1 MGFDHRAMSSVAHLP
16 GAVGAVGPVA
26 VVHEEPAPAPPVV
39 DVVVPVYNGERVL
52 ATSIERLHEFLRTQL
67 PFSWRITIVDNA
79 STDATW
85 TRAQVLAGVLPN
97 VVARRVERR
106 GRGLALRTAW
116 SASDAAVLAYTDVDL
131 STGLDA
137 LLPLCAPLVS
147 GHSDLA
153 IGSRLANGAS
163 VARGPRREAIS
174 RAYNLVLRTVFAAR
188 FRDAQCGFKAVRAD
202 VAARLL
208 PEIEDDAWFFDTELL
223 LLAEHN
229 GLRIHEVP
237 VTWTDDPD
245 ARVAVASTAVAD
257 LRGCWRVA
265 GRFLAGRGR
274 IDLGGATRSPLADDM
289 GRQLVSFAA
298 IGSVSTAV
306 SLALFLWTRGTF
318 GAVGANAFAL
328 TATALANTRANR
340 RWTFARRGPSR
351 RLLDYRGGALA
362 YVGGLALSSG
372 ALGLVARRH
381 GGLTVQVL
389 ALAAA
394 WSITTVARFA
404 LLRGVAR
411 DTR

>member
-1 MGFDHRAMSSVAHLP
+1 MSSLASLP
-16 GAVGAVGPVA
+16 VERSVDEGRPP
-26 VVHEEPAPAPPVV
+26 EPEPAPPVV
-39 DVVVPVYNGERVL
+39 DVVVPVHNEEHVL
-52 ATSIERLHEFLRTQL
+52 VASIERLHAFLRGHL

-97 VVARRVERR
+97 VVARRVDRK

-131 STGLDA
+131 STDLDA

-147 GHSDLA
+147 GHSDVA
-153 IGSRLANGAS
+153 IGSRLATGAD

-174 RAYNLVLRTVFAAR
+174 RAYNLILRTVFAAR

-208 PEIEDDAWFFDTELL
+208 PEIQDDAWFFDTELL

-237 VTWTDDPD
+237 VTWVDDPD
-245 ARVAVASTAVAD
+245 SRVDVRRTAVED
-257 LRGCWRVA
+257 LKGVWRV
-265 GRFLAGRGR
+265 GRRFLAGHGR
-274 IDLGGATRSPLADDM
+274 IDLGAAARRPLADDM

-298 IGSVSTAV
+298 IGSISTAV
-306 SLALFLWTRGTF
+306 SLGLFLWTRGAL

-328 TATALANTRANR
+328 TATALANTWANR
-340 RWTFARRGPSR
+340 RWTFARRGPSS
-351 RLLDYRGGALA
+351 RLRDYLGGALA
-362 YVGGLALSSG
+362 WLGGLALSSL
-372 ALGLVARRH
+372 ALVAVDRAG
-381 GGLTVQVL
+381 GGLTGQVL
-389 ALAAA
+389 ALAVA
-394 WSITTVARFA
+394 WSVATVVRFG
-404 LLRGVAR
+404 LLRGATHPAVAAGAR
-411 DTR
+411 ELR